1 MAFNSTV
8 DAGIAEVIF
17 GKPPVNAF
25 NGAEWAGIAAET
37 KALGTRATF
46 TSLSFAQR
54 ARAFVP
60 ALISKSWVLTR
71 T

>member
-17 GKPPVNAF
+17 NKPPVNAF
-25 NGAEWAGIAAET
+25 NSAEWAGIAAEI
-37 KALGTRATF
+37 KALGRGATF

-54 ARAFVP
+54 ARAFAP
-60 ALISKSWVLTR
+60 ASISKS
-71 T
+71 